1 MKTLG
6 KPESNSDVLNKHPTT
21 LLIGVGWV
29 GQYIGK
35 YFTESHYVT
44 EDGIFRKLS
53 DNSEVEPLENYEL
66 AFIGV
71 PTPMLPSGQ
80 CDTSIVEAV
89 VKQYAPIVSHFCC
102 KSTVEIGTCD
112 KLFLRDDISICMS
125 PEYIGETLGHPLL
138 EPSRETFII
147 LGGPKKT
154 TRVFAEA
161 WTLVTNA
168 RTKIYQVNARTAELC
183 KLMENSFIATKVMF
197 CNEFFDL
204 AEQIG
209 ADYNELREIFLA
221 DPRMSRDFTYVYRNN
236 RGFSGKCLPKDL
248 NNLAFFYR
256 NFVGKRAELIEF
268 LLKRNAELRKDYNNS
283 VPLLGDELKEKNE
296 KTKHINTSKKRR
308 VSKSNSK

>member
-21 LLIGVGWV
+21 LLIGIGWV
-29 GQYIGK
+29 GQFIGK
-35 YFTESHYVT
+35 YFTEAHYVT
-44 EDGIFRKLS
+44 ESGIFRKVS
-53 DNSEVEPLENYEL
+53 DNEEVEPLENYTL
-66 AFIGV
+66 AFINV

-80 CDTSIVEAV
+80 CDTSIVEGV
-89 VKQYAPIVSHFCC
+89 VKQYAPIVEHFCC
-102 KSTVEIGTCD
+102 KSTIEIGTCD
-112 KLFLRDDISICMS
+112 KLYLRDGISICMS
-125 PEYIGETLGHPLL
+125 PEYVGETLGHPLL
-138 EPSRETFII
+138 EPSRETFVI

-168 RTKIYQVNARTAELC
+168 RTKIYQTNARTAELC

-209 ADYNELREIFLA
+209 ADYNELRELFLA

-248 NNLAFFYR
+248 NNLTYFYR
-256 NFVGKRAELIEF
+256 HLQGQNAPLIEF
-268 LLKRNAELRKDYNNS
+268 LLKRNAELRKDYKNS
-283 VPLLGDELKEKNE
+283 VPLLGDELNE
-296 KTKHINTSKKRR
+296 RPKKTVGKTSKR
-308 VSKSNSK
+308 KS